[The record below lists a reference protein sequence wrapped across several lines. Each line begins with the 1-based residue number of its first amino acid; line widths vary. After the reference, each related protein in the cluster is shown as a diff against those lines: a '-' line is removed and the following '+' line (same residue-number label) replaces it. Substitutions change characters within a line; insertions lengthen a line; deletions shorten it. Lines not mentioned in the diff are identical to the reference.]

1 MHPTKAIAS
10 LLALALVLSS
20 CGKAAE
26 TAVEAP
32 KKTEFAFETKKFS
45 EFPKTAVVEK
55 IGRIVGS
62 STVTVTSQGVGR
74 IEGIAVKEGST
85 IKKGQVIARL
95 SDTVANYSI
104 KHEQAANGIDTVDS
118 NIESTKLTLDKA
130 VSDSEIA
137 LSRAKIDYERT
148 VSDSVKQLEKAE
160 RDTEKTSVSS
170 TGSDAQTAIA
180 KAELDYENLKA
191 SNAKTIENF

>member
-1 MHPTKAIAS
+1 MQSTKALAS
-10 LLALALVLSS
+10 FLALALILSS
-20 CGKAAE
+20 CGKAADTVVE
-26 TAVEAP
+26 TP
-32 KKTEFAFETKKFS
+32 KKTEFAFETMKFS
-45 EFPKTAVVEK
+45 EFPKTSVVEK

-85 IKKGQVIARL
+85 IRKGQVIARL

-104 KHEQAANGIDTVDS
+104 RHEQAANGIDSVDS
-118 NIESTKLTLDKA
+118 NIESTRLTLEKA

-137 LSRAKIDYERT
+137 LSRSKIDYERT
-148 VSDSVKQLEKAE
+148 VADSEKQLEKAL

-170 TGSDAQTAIA
+170 SGSDAQTSIA